1 MDHQRQAT
9 SLLLETVVEHAV
21 TYLAVGGEIDVAT
34 ADDLTAAGE
43 HALTRYGV
51 STLVVNMA
59 AVTFMSAAGIG
70 ALVSINNNARQHGQT
85 VIVGDASRC
94 VFRILELTSLTDM
107 FDSPARREK

>member
-1 MDHQRQAT
+1 
-9 SLLLETVVEHAV
+9 
-21 TYLAVGGEIDVAT
+21 VAT

-70 ALVSINNNARQHGQT
+70 ALVSINNNAHRQGQV
-85 VIVGDASRC
+85 VIVVEASRYVFPVIVADLEHAGQPRHLLADIEAAIDAS
-94 VFRILELTSLTDM
+94 TSPRQGRTSEQQLV
-107 FDSPARREK
+107 